1 MIHLYIPKGLAKN
14 KQTNKQ
20 TKKKKNLQLDTE
32 RTQQRFPLLPI
43 SRDRVWNLSP
53 AYLDSKITVH
63 GDCSH

>member
-1 MIHLYIPKGLAKN
+1 MIQLYIPKGLAK
-14 KQTNKQ
+14 TTTT
-20 TKKKKNLQLDTE
+20 TKLQLDTE

-53 AYLDSKITVH
+53 AYLDSKITVD

>member
-1 MIHLYIPKGLAKN
+1 MIHLYIPKGLAK
-14 KQTNKQ
+14 
-20 TKKKKNLQLDTE
+20 KKKKKLQLDTE

-63 GDCSH
+63 SDCSH